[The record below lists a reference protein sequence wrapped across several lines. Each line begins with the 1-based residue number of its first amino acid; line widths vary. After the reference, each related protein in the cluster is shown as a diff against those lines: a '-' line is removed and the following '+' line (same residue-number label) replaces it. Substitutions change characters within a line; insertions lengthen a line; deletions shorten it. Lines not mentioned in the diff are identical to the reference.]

1 MNAAMRM
8 KNLPKTD
15 NDTMS
20 TLSRT
25 MKDKV
30 KEEWKDRVV
39 HQRIRNLGIKD
50 DGHCETLIYGK
61 SSSIPATEVR
71 ELSGK

>member
-25 MKDKV
+25 MKDKD
-30 KEEWKDRVV
+30 KRGMERPSGSSENKK
-39 HQRIRNLGIKD
+39 LGDK
-50 DGHCETLIYGK
+50 GRWTL
-61 SSSIPATEVR
+61 
-71 ELSGK
+71 

>member
-20 TLSRT
+20 SSSRT
-25 MKDKV
+25 MKEEV
-30 KEEWKDRVV
+30 KEERK
-39 HQRIRNLGIKD
+39 
-50 DGHCETLIYGK
+50 E
-61 SSSIPATEVR
+61 
-71 ELSGK
+71 